1 MKMKVKVDNIAKV
14 GRCLLG
20 AAILLTCISCGG
32 KKIPEVQSAAK
43 SSSVADAIFE
53 EGLRGEAVII
63 DNKLSIGIKSERK
76 TWCLVDADPS
86 RWSLFWEVFG
96 ADQSLLTRD
105 GTTTARIPGHT
116 TWLIVDPTT
125 EKKALWG
132 LNGIRLDMPDGLSE
146 AISSLEATHTLRISA
161 LVLVKLPEIG
171 ADGAISL
178 SLSQADIPITMRE
191 GVQKK

>member
-1 MKMKVKVDNIAKV
+1 MKMKVKVNNIAKV

-20 AAILLTCISCGG
+20 TAILLTCISCGG
-32 KKIPEVQSAAK
+32 KKMPEVQSAAK
-43 SSSVADAIFE
+43 GSSVADAIFE

-63 DNKLSIGIKSERK
+63 DNKLSIRIKSERK

-125 EKKALWG
+125 EKHELWG
-132 LNGIRLDMPDGLSE
+132 LNGIRLDIPDGLSE
-146 AISSLEATHTLRISA
+146 AMSSLEASHTLRMKA
-161 LVLVKLPEIG
+161 FVLVQLPEIG
-171 ADGAISL
+171 ADGSISL

>member
-1 MKMKVKVDNIAKV
+1 MAKV
-14 GRCLLG
+14 GRALLG
-20 AAILLTCISCGG
+20 AAILLTCICCGG
-32 KKIPEVQSAAK
+32 KETPAVQSAAK
-43 SSSVADAIFE
+43 SSSVADATFE

-63 DNKLSIGIKSERK
+63 DNKLSIRIKSERK

-191 GVQKK
+191 VVQKK